1 MTTIAT
7 TCPRPGCGG
16 TIETGY
22 CGTCG
27 LAAVAA
33 PAPAPAPAPAVAASL
48 HTAGTVS
55 APARPAPS
63 RCPRPGCGGTIEGGY
78 CGSCGLAAGGAR
90 APAPRPS
97 GPAPAAGSASS
108 SGGTGSRRPGSRRTR
123 PGSSRS
129 SRGHLGAGLV
139 EIPPV
144 PARDPA
150 AAVLANPLVA
160 EGKRFCGACDRP
172 VGRSRDGRPGLVEGF
187 CPNCGGPFSFAPKL
201 QPGELV
207 AGQYEVLGCLAH
219 GGLGWIYLAMDH
231 HLGRRWVV
239 LKGLLNAGDAS
250 AQEAAV
256 AERRFLA
263 EVEHPSIVGVYNFVQ
278 HADRRT
284 GEPAGYIVMEY
295 VGGKSL
301 KEILLERRG
310 SGQSLPLPVA
320 LAYAIE
326 ILPALGYL
334 HSRGLVYCDFKPDN
348 VIQTEEQLK
357 LIDMGGVRRIED
369 DDSAIY
375 GTVGYQA
382 PEIATLGPSPSSD
395 LYTVGRALAVLTF
408 EFAGYQ
414 GRYSHTLPDPGTVP
428 LLARHESFLRV
439 LRRATD
445 PDPDRRFASA
455 GDMAEQLTA
464 VLREVLAV
472 ADGKPRP
479 AFSSLFSPEVH
490 AIGVDATFAGDAA
503 GARAAGS
510 AAAQPPPPAAEV
522 VAKLPVP
529 QVDAADPAAGY
540 IATLSTLDPAQRDQ
554 ALSAAA
560 AGGQGVPPEVAGS
573 VETRLALARARI
585 VTGDLAGADAV
596 LADLSASDEADWRTA
611 WYYGLRHLAAGL
623 PGDARTAFDA
633 VCDAL
638 PGELAAKLALGL
650 AAEAVGD
657 LAAAEK
663 YFGLVLTVDPAYVS
677 AAFGLAR
684 TRLGP
689 ATRGARSRRS
699 PRSPAPPATT
709 WRHRWQR
716 CASRCRRGR
725 ARPGCPPTTC
735 GRRAVGSPSSSSTP
749 SSSNCSPPRSCG
761 PRWTACWPP
770 VPRAAADCSAASSAS
785 ARCGSAWSAATGRRR
800 GWPRTC
806 VAASSSWT
814 WPTTCAR
821 GPGRDPRPADLAGR
835 HLPVL
840 RQPGRPAGQFLRSL
854 PHGAGPGGG
863 QRRVSRARRR
873 VPVLPVIADQPRGLL

>member
-1 MTTIAT
+1 M
-7 TCPRPGCGG
+7 
-16 TIETGY
+16 
-22 CGTCG
+22 
-27 LAAVAA
+27 
-33 PAPAPAPAPAVAASL
+33 
-48 HTAGTVS
+48 
-55 APARPAPS
+55 
-63 RCPRPGCGGTIEGGY
+63 
-78 CGSCGLAAGGAR
+78 
-90 APAPRPS
+90 
-97 GPAPAAGSASS
+97 
-108 SGGTGSRRPGSRRTR
+108 
-123 PGSSRS
+123 
-129 SRGHLGAGLV
+129 
-139 EIPPV
+139 

-160 EGKRFCGACDRP
+160 ESKRFCGACDRP

-187 CPNCGGPFSFAPKL
+187 CPNCGSRFSFAPKL

-239 LKGLLNAGDAS
+239 LKGLLNTGDAS

-278 HADRRT
+278 HADRAT
-284 GEPAGYIVMEY
+284 GESAGYIVMEY

-301 KEILLERRG
+301 KEILLERRQ

-326 ILPALGYL
+326 VLPALGYL

-357 LIDMGGVRRIED
+357 LIDMGGVRRID
-369 DDSAIY
+369 DEDSAIY
-375 GTVGYQA
+375 GTAGYQA

-408 EFAGYQ
+408 EFPGYQ
-414 GRYSHTLPDPGTVP
+414 GRYAHSLPDPATVP
-428 LLARHESFLRV
+428 LLAQQESFLRV

-455 GDMAEQLTA
+455 GDMAEQLTG

-479 AFSSLFSPEVH
+479 SFSSLFSPELH
-490 AIGVDATFAGDAA
+490 AIGAEASFAGEA
-503 GARAAGS
+503 GG
-510 AAAQPPPPAAEV
+510 AAAASAPAARPAPPAEEV
-522 VAKLPVP
+522 VAMLPVP

-540 IATLSTLDPAQRDQ
+540 LATLSTLDPAQRNE

-560 AGGQGVPPEVAGS
+560 AGEQGVPPEVGAS
-573 VETRLALARARI
+573 PETRLALARARI

-596 LADLSASDEADWRTA
+596 LADLAASDQADWRTA

-650 AAEAVGD
+650 AAEAAGD
-657 LAAAEK
+657 QAAARHCFEV
-663 YFGLVLTVDPAYVS
+663 VLTVDPDAYVS

-684 TRLGP
+684 TRLDAGDP
-689 ATRGARSRRS
+689 AGAIAALAAVPDTSSYHQAAQVAAVRI
-699 PRSPAPPATT
+699 
-709 WRHRWQR
+709 QV
-716 CASRCRRGR
+716 ASR
-725 ARPGCPPTTC
+725 
-735 GRRAVGSPSSSSTP
+735 
-749 SSSNCSPPRSCG
+749 
-761 PRWTACWPP
+761 
-770 VPRAAADCSAASSAS
+770 
-785 ARCGSAWSAATGRRR
+785 
-800 GWPRTC
+800 
-806 VAASSSWT
+806 
-814 WPTTCAR
+814 
-821 GPGRDPRPADLAGR
+821 
-835 HLPVL
+835 
-840 RQPGRPAGQFLRSL
+840 PGRPRVSPDDLRQAGGRLARLKLDAMQLELLTAEILRAALDYVAAGGPAAGGSL
-854 PHGAGPGGG
+854 AGGPQPQAGG
-863 QRRVSRARRR
+863 QLLGCDFTERGLRFGLERSYRAQARLAPDQRRR
-873 VPVLPVIADQPRGLL
+873 VELVDQANHVRPGTWS